1 MSDTP
6 DLDIDE
12 EVTGSKGRYVARSEE
27 DGQDAV
33 LSYSILNGQ
42 TIIIDSTVVPDAWRG
57 KGAGKALVE
66 RAVTDARERGVK
78 IVPLCPFAKAQ
89 IERHPEWRDVLA

>member
-1 MSDTP
+1 MSGTP
-6 DLDIDE
+6 GLDIEE
-12 EVTGSKGRYVARSEE
+12 EVTGSKGRYVAKAGNGGE
-27 DGQDAV
+27 DAV
-33 LSYSILNGQ
+33 LSYSTLNAT

-57 KGAGKALVE
+57 KGAGKALVG
-66 RAVTDARERGVK
+66 RAVTDARERGIR

>member
-6 DLDIDE
+6 ELDIDE
-12 EVTGSKGRYVARSEE
+12 EVTGSKGRYVAKAEE
-27 DGQDAV
+27 EGQDAE

-42 TIIIDSTVVPDAWRG
+42 TIIIDHTSVPDAWRG

-66 RAVTDARERGVK
+66 RAVADARARGVK

-89 IERHPEWRDVLA
+89 IERRPEWRDVLA